1 MTDKI
6 IPKEDIIQALEE
18 TRNVLIEH
26 GYNPFGIT
34 IIENQIELLF
44 KKLEENGIDVSV

>member
-6 IPKEDIIQALEE
+6 IPKEDLITALEE
-18 TRNVLIEH
+18 TRNVLIKH

-34 IIENQIELLF
+34 VLEHQIELLF